1 MPYVVDFSAKPSLPT
16 MFFDA
21 ANDRGDRPFMWAKR
35 GDAWQSIS
43 YRQAAEQVRA
53 LAKALIDLGIEPGD
67 RVALV
72 SENRPEFALVHFAVM
87 SAGAVTVPTYT
98 TNTVEDHKHIFSDSG
113 AKLVF
118 VSTEALAKRVIP
130 AAQACANVEGVIG
143 IEACFDAAP
152 LPSHAMADLIESG
165 AKLEPEAFDQRLWA
179 VDPEGLAILIYTSGT
194 GGVPK
199 GVMLSHSAIMLN
211 CQGAYDVLKRGFE
224 VADETFLSF
233 LPLSHSYE
241 HMAGLCWPISMG
253 AQIYYAES
261 AEKLVGNMA
270 EVRPTVMTAVPRL
283 FEAMRGRVLKG
294 IEAAPKSR
302 QKLFWMAVNIG
313 LKRIDDPKSLTL
325 VERLLDPVLDRLVR
339 AKVRARFGGRLKAL
353 VSGGAALTPDV
364 GLFFQALG
372 LTLLQGY
379 GQTESAPLISVNRL
393 DMLKM
398 DTVGPACTGV
408 EIKIADDGEILARG
422 KNIMLGYWNMPEASA
437 STVVDGWLH
446 TGDIGKL
453 DDQGRLMITDR
464 KKDIIVLSGGDNVSP
479 ARVEGIL
486 MLEPEIAQ
494 AMVIGDKRPNL
505 GALLV
510 PADDFMEDWAK
521 AHGKAADM
529 ASLAQDADFLKA
541 MKAVVDRAN
550 KGLSNIEKVRRICL
564 ADEPFSTEN
573 SQMTASLKTRRH
585 IVKDL
590 YADRL
595 EAMYG
600 GSAS

>member
-1 MPYVVDFSAKPSLPT
+1 MPYVVDFAAKPSLPA

-21 ANDRGDRPFMWAKR
+21 AKNRGDHPFMWAKR
-35 GDAWQSIS
+35 GDSWQSIT
-43 YRQAAEQVRA
+43 YRQAADKVRA
-53 LAKALIDLGIEPGD
+53 LAKALIARGIEPGD

-87 SAGAVTVPTYT
+87 SAGGVTVPTYT
-98 TNTVEDHKHIFSDSG
+98 TNTVADHKHIFSDSG

-118 VSTEALAKRVIP
+118 VSTKSLAARVIP
-130 AAQACANVEGVIG
+130 AAHESPNVNAVIG
-143 IEACFDAAP
+143 IEQIFDASP
-152 LPSHAMADLIESG
+152 LASSSFDSEIETG
-165 AKLEPEAFDQRLWA
+165 ATLDDSALNERLA
-179 VDPEGLAILIYTSGT
+179 SLDPDGLAILIYTSGT

-199 GVMLSHSAIMLN
+199 GVMLSHDAIMLN
-211 CQGAYDVLKRGFE
+211 CEGAYDVLKDSFDL
-224 VADETFLSF
+224 ADETFLSF

-253 AQIYYAES
+253 AQIYYAEG
-261 AEKLVGNMA
+261 AEKLVSNMA

-283 FEAMRGRVLKG
+283 FEAMRARVLKG
-294 IEAAPKSR
+294 IDSAPKMR
-302 QKLFWMAVNIG
+302 QRLFWMAVNIG
-313 LKRIDDPKSLTL
+313 RKKILAPETLTFTD
-325 VERLLDPVLDRLVR
+325 RLLDPILDRLVR
-339 AKVRARFGGRLKAL
+339 AKVRDRFGGRLKAL

-364 GLFFQALG
+364 GIFFQALG

-379 GQTESAPLISVNRL
+379 GQTESAPLISVNRPE
-393 DMLKM
+393 MLKM

-408 EIKIADDGEILARG
+408 EIKIASDGEILARG
-422 KNIMLGYWNMPEASA
+422 RNIMMGYWNMPEATA
-437 STVVDGWLH
+437 QTVVDGWLH
-446 TGDIGKL
+446 TGDIGKV

-486 MLEPEIAQ
+486 TLEPEIAQ

-510 PADDFMEDWAK
+510 PSDDFIADFAK
-521 AHGKAADM
+521 ANGKPADLAA
-529 ASLAQDADFLKA
+529 LADDADFLKA
-541 MKAVVDRAN
+541 LRAAVDRAN
-550 KGLSNIEKVRRICL
+550 KSLSSIEKVRRLCV
-564 ADEPFSTEN
+564 AREAFSTEN
-573 SQMTASLKTRRH
+573 GQMTASLKTRRH

-590 YADRL
+590 YADKL

-600 GSAS
+600 S

>member
-1 MPYVVDFSAKPSLPT
+1 MPYVVDFAAKPSLPA

-21 ANDRGDRPFMWAKR
+21 ASNRGDQPFMWAKQ

-43 YRQAAEQVRA
+43 YKQAAEKVRA
-53 LAKALIDLGIEPGD
+53 LAKALIARGIEPGD

-72 SENRPEFALVHFAVM
+72 SENRPEFALIHFAVM
-87 SAGAVTVPTYT
+87 SAGGVTVPTYT
-98 TNTVEDHKHIFSDSG
+98 TNTVGDHKHIFSDSG
-113 AKLVF
+113 SKLVF
-118 VSTEALAKRVIP
+118 VSTSALAARAIP
-130 AAQACANVEGVIG
+130 AAQECPDISAVIG
-143 IEACFDAAP
+143 IDDTFDAAP
-152 LPSHAMADLIESG
+152 IASSRLDDEIETG
-165 AKLEPEAFDQRLWA
+165 AALDDTALDGRLA
-179 VDPEGLAILIYTSGT
+179 NIDVNDLAILIYTSGT

-199 GVMLSHSAIMLN
+199 GVMLSHDAIMLN
-211 CQGAYDVLKRGFE
+211 CQGAYDVMKGSFDL
-224 VADETFLSF
+224 ADETFLSF

-253 AQIYYAES
+253 AQIYYAEG
-261 AEKLVGNMA
+261 AEKLVSNMA

-283 FEAMRGRVLKG
+283 FEAMRARVLKNV
-294 IEAAPKSR
+294 ESAPKIR
-302 QKLFWMAVNIG
+302 QRLFWMAVNIG
-313 LKRIDDPKSLTL
+313 RKRILEPKSLTL

-339 AKVRARFGGRLKAL
+339 SKVRDRFGGQLKAL

-364 GLFFQALG
+364 GIFFQALG

-379 GQTESAPLISVNRL
+379 GQTESAPLISVNRPE
-393 DMLKM
+393 MLKM

-408 EIKIADDGEILARG
+408 EIKIASDGEILARG
-422 KNIMLGYWNMPEASA
+422 RNIMMGYWNMPEATA
-437 STVVDGWLH
+437 QTVVDGWLH
-446 TGDIGKL
+446 TGDIGKI

-486 MLEPEIAQ
+486 TLEPEIAQ

-510 PADDFMEDWAK
+510 PSDDFIADWAK
-521 AHGKAADM
+521 ANGKSAD
-529 ASLAQDADFLKA
+529 LATLADDADFAKALKA
-541 MKAVVDRAN
+541 AVDRAN
-550 KGLSNIEKVRRICL
+550 KSLSNIEKVRRICV
-564 ADEPFSTEN
+564 ASEAFSTEN
-573 SQMTASLKTRRH
+573 GQMTASLKTRRH

-590 YADRL
+590 YADKL

-600 GSAS
+600 G